1 MERVAVTLSSV
12 PDGTRP
18 IAKLAEE
25 RDLGESVGRDG
36 AILRILITT
45 TVVLRKLKV

>member
-12 PDGTRP
+12 SDGTRP

-25 RDLGESVGRDG
+25 RDLGENMGRDG
-36 AILRILITT
+36 AIQPIQLTT
-45 TVVLRKLKV
+45 TVVLEAI